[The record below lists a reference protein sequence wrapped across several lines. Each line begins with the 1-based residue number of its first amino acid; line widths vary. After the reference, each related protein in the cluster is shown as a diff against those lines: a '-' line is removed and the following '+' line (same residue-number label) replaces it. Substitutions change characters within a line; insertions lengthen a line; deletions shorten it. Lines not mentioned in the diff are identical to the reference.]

1 MNRKVRIVLIGNAE
15 QEFKKLKELE
25 QNIKDTKE
33 FHLELQLLK
42 SIRQKIEF
50 IRSNPF
56 YGDNISKNKVPKE
69 YHVQNLW
76 RIELVQ
82 YWRMIYTIKGN
93 EQEII
98 CFITDILDHN
108 IYNEKFGYHKK

>member
-76 RIELVQ
+76 RAELVQ
-82 YWRMIYTIKGN
+82 YWRMLYTIEGDTV
-93 EQEII
+93 EIFLFVLNI
-98 CFITDILDHN
+98 MDHKE
-108 IYNEKFGYHKK
+108 YNKLFGYKGH

>member
-25 QNIKDTKE
+25 QNIKEGKE
-33 FHLELQLLK
+33 FHPEMQLLK

-56 YGDNISKNKVPKE
+56 YGCNISKNKVPKE
-69 YHVQNLW
+69 YHVHNLW
-76 RIELVQ
+76 RAELVQ